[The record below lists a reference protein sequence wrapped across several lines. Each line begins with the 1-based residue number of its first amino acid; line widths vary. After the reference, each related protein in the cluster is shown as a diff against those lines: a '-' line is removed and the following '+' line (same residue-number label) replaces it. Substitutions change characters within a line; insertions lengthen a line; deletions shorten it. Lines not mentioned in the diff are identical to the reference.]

1 MTTRSEEFFESQ
13 FRDQIRRGDF
23 ALNPFESL
31 ALPWLR
37 GTVLDLGCG
46 LGNLA
51 LEAGR
56 RGMET
61 LAVDSSPSA
70 VARIEAVARAERL
83 PVRALAA
90 DLGRWR
96 IDRGYDTIVAI
107 GLLMFLPRRD
117 ALRLLGEIRDRVFL
131 GGRAIVN
138 VLVEGTTY
146 REMFDPGG
154 FCLFGPDEV
163 ERSFEG
169 WSILVSRRDTYP
181 APGGTRKEFS
191 TVVAQRRGPP

>member
-1 MTTRSEEFFESQ
+1 VTTRSEEFFESQ